1 MKSTRISY
9 AIFLSTIVTLS
20 AVGHYGV
27 DSAAATSANSSPTN
41 TTSVVSSSS
50 VVKFTLKS
58 GVNQTVNLSVP
69 NDVTSAKVR
78 ITGAGAWRE
87 STIRVCEGA
96 VMTKE
101 CSSKTLMKVKASS
114 GVGSI
119 ATVDIPVKD
128 GKATF
133 RADNASTRIELEV
146 LSTTAPPKPVIH
158 VNLPPEQING
168 DTVGVPSDRTL
179 TPYTGVLTITK
190 DNTVIDNM
198 DIKGRVVVKANNVT
212 IKNTKI
218 RGQESVYVGLI
229 DARSGNTGLKV
240 IDTEIFSELRN
251 PNTNGIMGGNFTLE
265 RVNIHDVVDQVHI
278 TTLGNV
284 QILHSWLHS
293 NVHYEND
300 PNWNGGPSHDDNIQ
314 LIGGSNILIKNSRI
328 EGSKN
333 AAVMAGQNNAA
344 IKNLV
349 LDGNLLG
356 GGACT
361 VNIGPKN
368 FGAMAGYG
376 NVIKN
381 NKFQRNQTKH
391 IGCAVIVPNG
401 SAPTMSNNIWTDTG
415 LTVAVTRG

>member
-1 MKSTRISY
+1 MKQIKSA
-9 AIFLSTIVTLS
+9 AIFLSIF
-20 AVGHYGV
+20 G
-27 DSAAATSANSSPTN
+27 AAALISGGVSSTANATSSPIKATA
-41 TTSVVSSSS
+41 VSSISIM
-50 VVKFTLKS
+50 KFTLTS
-58 GVNQTVNLSVP
+58 GVNKTVSLSVP
-69 NDVTSAKVR
+69 KEATSAKVK

-87 STIRVCEGA
+87 STIRVCEGTT
-96 VMTKE
+96 MTKE
-101 CSSKTLMKVKASS
+101 CESKTLMKVKAAS
-114 GVGSI
+114 GVGSV
-119 ATVDIPVKD
+119 ATVTIPLKD

-133 RADNASTRIELEV
+133 RADRASTRIDLEV
-146 LSTTAPPKPVIH
+146 LSVTLPPKPVIRT
-158 VNLPPEQING
+158 NPAPEQING
-168 DTVGVPSDRTL
+168 DTVGVPSDKTL
-179 TPYTGVLTITK
+179 TPYTGVLTVTK
-190 DNTVIDNM
+190 DGTVIDSM
-198 DIKGRVVVKANNVT
+198 DIKGRVVIKANNVT
-212 IKNTKI
+212 IKNSKI

-240 IDTEIFSELRN
+240 IDTEIFSEFRN

-284 QILHSWLHS
+284 QILHSWLHT

-314 LIGGSNILIKNSRI
+314 LIGGSNILVKSSRI
-328 EGSKN
+328 EGSNN

-344 IKNLV
+344 IENLV

-361 VNIGPKN
+361 VNIAPKN
-368 FGAMAGYG
+368 YGAMAGYG

-381 NKFQRNQTKH
+381 NKFQRNQVKH
-391 IGCAVIVPNG
+391 LGCAVIVPPT
-401 SAPTMSNNIWTDTG
+401 SAPTMSNNTWTDTG